1 MVGTASR
8 VAATSTPGAL
18 SGRPCTGDPSKRS
31 SPPAAVEAWSA
42 PVRTP
47 GSWKVLRT
55 AGNWKV
61 RPRTPKLRGVTPAS
75 TAQRLW
81 ADLQHAGYLPP
92 QFGSQIFPPD
102 GLFPP
107 DRPPGCTPCCA
118 ALSSLA
124 GVIVAVW
131 LACGT
136 GVEVRVALSR
146 ARASLQ
152 KLRFP
157 ARGRHL
163 LQAAAAFAV
172 ATWPDEERRDGAAA
186 ERARAEH
193 AARDATRRAPRTRGA
208 QRGGEPPRHHRGA
221 VLSPESGARGGGG
234 DGGGGRGDVQPAH
247 GHAAPRHHP
256 RRLRDAPQPRH
267 EREAEDALTQNPR
280 ARGAVLG
287 DPGHL
292 RAGHVR
298 AGGGGCQPTLGRR
311 AAVQHLHGGPA
322 RGRARAQTP
331 LHAGTVDMPRPR
343 VHTARQR
350 PACVLHAQGHTLRP
364 IGPPSPPACPRE
376 AAPPLCC

>member
-1 MVGTASR
+1 MR
-8 VAATSTPGAL
+8 DGARGQGGPL
-18 SGRPCTGDPSKRS
+18 
-31 SPPAAVEAWSA
+31 
-42 PVRTP
+42 
-47 GSWKVLRT
+47 
-55 AGNWKV
+55 
-61 RPRTPKLRGVTPAS
+61 PRQS
-75 TAQRLW
+75 
-81 ADLQHAGYLPP
+81 
-92 QFGSQIFPPD
+92 
-102 GLFPP
+102 
-107 DRPPGCTPCCA
+107 
-118 ALSSLA
+118 LSSKA
-124 GVIVAVW
+124 PI
-131 LACGT
+131 
-136 GVEVRVALSR
+136 
-146 ARASLQ
+146 
-152 KLRFP
+152 P

-172 ATWPDEERRDGAAA
+172 ATRPDEERRDGAAA

-322 RGRARAQTP
+322 CGRARAQTA
-331 LHAGTVDMPRPR
+331 LHAGTVEMPRPR

-350 PACVLHAQGHTLRP
+350 PACVLHAQGRTLRP
-364 IGPPSPPACPRE
+364 IGAPSPPACPRE
-376 AAPPLCC
+376 AAPPLCCYICSLLTVTLSTPLGTQAATSSTPGASTSG